1 MKSLLHIF
9 CLGVFLNPCKGS
21 AFEGV
26 APRFTLVEERT
37 SKGTPSISITFADGQ
52 SDMLILDKYYSNEED
67 RMAQGHLGIPNMDEC
82 IYSGHLA
89 DEPEACV
96 AMTGCAGSDDV
107 ELTILS
113 DRMIGSHMFKWTK
126 DGDVEVLNRFDDPVV
141 IPRNGTDSEII
152 PELEESFIKAEEAC
166 VGDDCMLPPTQLL
179 QIRVGYDDLFLSH
192 YGGLKILAMMRIV
205 YSWVHIQAY
214 YCHYSLGS
222 KVKVELL
229 MPIKHYNGVSLPDA
243 SSASLSKMKVHTQN
257 DIGNADLM
265 LYMGLKCTDCQW
277 GGGRAYIGTV
287 CTSADHLKH
296 SVNMYGTSYA
306 MLAESMA
313 HEIGHNLGMHH
324 DFAENHGSGSGN
336 TGDSAT
342 STNACNGQGFMSYGH
357 HLAVWSDCSV
367 KDFTAQFTNNK
378 DNWCLPSTTT
388 ACGGSAYQRN
398 CHDETGGW
406 SCCTSSKQC
415 GIGEG
420 DCDND
425 SGCFGNLKCGY
436 NNCNAINNNLW
447 DSEADCCYKPNDVA
461 SGCHDY
467 DGSWDCCTYWNQCS
481 KGEGDCDWDYDC
493 KGSLKCGSDNCHK
506 SLGYPSWADCCYDDY

>member
-1 MKSLLHIF
+1 MKSLFNII
-9 CLGVFLNPCKGS
+9 CLGVFLNPQGS
-21 AFEGV
+21 AFEGI
-26 APRFTLVEERT
+26 APQFTLVEERT

-52 SDMLILDKYYSNEED
+52 SDMLILDKYYINEED

-107 ELTILS
+107 EFTILS

-126 DGDVEVLNRFDDPVV
+126 DGDVEILNRIDDPVV
-141 IPRNGTDSEII
+141 IPRNGTQDDSEII
-152 PELEESFIKAEEAC
+152 PEIEENFIKAEEAC

-179 QIRVGYDDLFLSH
+179 QIRVGYDDRFLNH
-192 YGGLKILAMMRIV
+192 YGGLKNLAMMRIV

-222 KVKVELL
+222 KVKVQLL
-229 MPIKHYNGVSLPDA
+229 TPIKHYEGVSLPDS
-243 SSASLSKMKVHTQN
+243 SSASLSKMRVHTEN

-277 GGGRAYIGTV
+277 GGGRAYTGVV
-287 CTSADHLKH
+287 CTSADKLKH
-296 SVNMYGTSYA
+296 SVNMYGTSPA

-324 DFAENHGSGSGN
+324 DFATNHGSGSGN
-336 TGDSAT
+336 TGDADT

-378 DNWCLPSTTT
+378 DNWCLPPTTT
-388 ACGGSAYQRN
+388 ACGGSAY
-398 CHDETGGW
+398 DFT
-406 SCCTSSKQC
+406 
-415 GIGEG
+415 
-420 DCDND
+420 
-425 SGCFGNLKCGY
+425 
-436 NNCNAINNNLW
+436 
-447 DSEADCCYKPNDVA
+447 A

-467 DGSWDCCTYWNQCS
+467 DGSWDCCTYANQCS
-481 KGEGDCDWDYDC
+481 KGEGDCDWDYHC
-493 KGSLKCGSDNCHK
+493 KGSMKCGSNNCHK
-506 SLGYPSWADCCYDDY
+506 SLGYPSWADCCYYP